1 MVATRLLEA
10 TGPPARQRVQ
20 GTCLGLG
27 DRPTPGDLRT
37 KPAPAGSAP
46 QPGTP
51 QRLVPGRPGQ
61 TSLLRPATH
70 EALPARPPS
79 APRPE
84 QALTKGL
91 AEEAAPT
98 GRGALRGRTR
108 ARCGAGT
115 RARCGASPL
124 AAGAA
129 RPPARHRPGAPRRGA
144 ARVQARGP
152 SPRLWLPAR
161 APHSPRSARARLSAV
176 FAFAF
181 LPPSLRKM
189 KVTVAVARARAAA
202 VEERGEESGGGR
214 RGACELGPP
223 PAPEEVAARPGLL
236 YPAKQSPGW
245 TAEKQENGF
254 PAAVGNELCIPF
266 IIRMCGLGTVWIQL
280 AWIQA
285 EPLRVEP
292 SSLMPTSKEGDP
304 ETADPVGVSRGGKR
318 AVLTLVPEFT
328 ACWRETASRPGRMQ
342 PVGKAEQSG

>member
-1 MVATRLLEA
+1 MVATRLFEA

-84 QALTKGL
+84 QVLTKGL
-91 AEEAAPT
+91 AGEAAPT

-108 ARCGAGT
+108 ARCGA
-115 RARCGASPL
+115 SPL
-124 AAGAA
+124 AAGLPALLPGTGPGPRAA
-129 RPPARHRPGAPRRGA
+129 E
-144 ARVQARGP
+144 ARGP

-245 TAEKQENGF
+245 TAEKQENGL

-266 IIRMCGLGTVWIQL
+266 IIRMCGLGTVWVQL
-280 AWIQA
+280 ARIRA

-292 SSLMPTSKEGDP
+292 SSVMPTSKEGDP
-304 ETADPVGVSRGGKR
+304 ATADLVGVSRGGKR
-318 AVLTLVPEFT
+318 AALTPVPEFT